1 MRRMTHALL
10 MRCAS
15 ARLDRIRVAAP
26 LRTLERQGI
35 VKITSLL
42 SESNI
47 YYAHMKISLETPILC
62 EADSIQVTILLS

>member
-47 YYAHMKISLETPILC
+47 LCPYENLFRNTDTVRGVMWCDVMKL
-62 EADSIQVTILLS
+62 

>member
-15 ARLDRIRVAAP
+15 TRLDRIRVAAP

-47 YYAHMKISLETPILC
+47 YYTHMKISLETPILC
-62 EADSIQVTILLS
+62 ETDSILVTILLS

>member
-47 YYAHMKISLETPILC
+47 YYAHMKISLETPILWRC
-62 EADSIQVTILLS
+62 DVV